1 MDDTT
6 IARSSSASLRRRSS
20 RVLLVLELSSCNS
33 QSAVRN
39 PQSQKA
45 FRPQLLH
52 RVALMVILGA
62 AGALTRARGFQ
73 FSDDGVNGVCVARD
87 GFANWTAAERAIA
100 LAIFRKI
107 HFWNGNV
114 FALDVAP
121 NVNLGPIQ
129 QRLH

>member
-1 MDDTT
+1 MM
-6 IARSSSASLRRRSS
+6 I
-20 RVLLVLELSSCNS
+20 LS
-33 QSAVRN
+33 
-39 PQSQKA
+39 
-45 FRPQLLH
+45 
-52 RVALMVILGA
+52 A

-73 FSDDGVNGVCVARD
+73 FSDDGVNGACVARD
-87 GFANWTAAERAIA
+87 GFGNWTAAERAIA

-129 QRLH
+129 QRLHPHVLAIGGRSSKLPPEFWGLILVVPFELRVTL